1 MRKIFIIKCAATVY
15 ICGFL
20 AIFIIMEI
28 SPTQEYLIWK
38 EQLRKAKQLRFIDG
52 FQYPMDIDMEV
63 LAQRHLSGEKN
74 IVSIINPHPFTY
86 LHNPML
92 LCLNKSKQLQQRRL
106 QLMILVKSAVHYYQL
121 RVVIRNTWGKR
132 LRESTQNIQYAFLLG
147 YMPDIQRIVDIEQQ
161 IYNDIIQENFDDT
174 YRNNTY
180 KTIMGFNWIVEYC
193 NHAEFVL
200 FLDDDMYL
208 NMNMLIEYMNV
219 LEASNTRNILSG
231 ILSHDSAPLRNTG
244 SRHFVSLSDY
254 TYDVYPDFLAGS
266 FILASIDVVKMFQS
280 AFPYVKHLPIDDAYL
295 GIVAKKLKIMLT
307 ENKMVENHFSA
318 GIGNISHLIALHGFR
333 DHELY
338 LSTYNKMS

>member
-1 MRKIFIIKCAATVY
+1 MRRISIIKCAATVY

-20 AIFIIMEI
+20 GIFIIMEI
-28 SPTQEYLIWK
+28 SPTQEYLRWQ
-38 EQLRKAKQLRFIDG
+38 EELRKAKQLRFIDG
-52 FQYPMDIDMEV
+52 FQYPMDIDMEA
-63 LAQRHLSGEKN
+63 LAHKHLSGERN
-74 IVSIINPHPFTY
+74 IVSIINPHPFIY
-86 LHNPML
+86 LHNPKF
-92 LCLNKSKQLQQRRL
+92 LCLNKFKQRKQRRL
-106 QLMILVKSAVHYYQL
+106 RLMILVKSAVQYHQL
-121 RVVIRNTWGKR
+121 RIVIRNTWGKR
-132 LRESTQNIQYAFLLG
+132 LREDTQNIQYAFLLG
-147 YMPDIQRIVDIEQQ
+147 HMPDIQRIVDIEQQ

-219 LEASNTRNILSG
+219 LEASNTRNILTG

-244 SRHFVSLSDY
+244 SRHFVSLNEY
-254 TYDVYPDFLAGS
+254 PYDVYPDFLAGS
-266 FILASIDVVKMFQS
+266 FILASIYVVKLFQS
-280 AFPYVKHLPIDDAYL
+280 IFPYVKHLPIDDSYL
-295 GIVAKKLKIMLT
+295 GIVAKKLNIMPT
-307 ENKMVENHFSA
+307 ENIMVVNQFSA